1 MPKAFTEVER
11 EFIRERLVEKGRQ
24 QFAKYGIKK
33 TNVEDLAR
41 AVGISKGAFYLFYN
55 SKEELFLEIIEQ
67 FEAEY
72 RSEVFLNEF
81 PYGAS
86 YRNSFKLILK
96 KAFSLWKSH
105 PLLIDFSQEEYEYL
119 LRKLPKE
126 KVLNH
131 LQSDDIFI
139 AELMENWKV
148 QGIEVRVE
156 PQVFSGLMKALFY
169 VSLHENDFDEDI
181 YTETIELLIELVAN
195 HLFTN

>member
-1 MPKAFTEVER
+1 MPKAFTEDER

-24 QFAKYGIKK
+24 QFGKYGIKK

-67 FEAEY
+67 FEAQY
-72 RSEVFLNEF
+72 RSEVFLNGFANE
-81 PYGAS
+81 AS
-86 YRNSFKLILK
+86 HRDSFKLILK
-96 KAFSLWKSH
+96 KAFSLWKSN
-105 PLLIDFSQEEYEYL
+105 PLLMGFSQEEYEYL

-126 KVLNH
+126 KILNH

-139 AELMENWKV
+139 AELMKKWKG
-148 QGIEVRVE
+148 QGIEVPVE

-169 VSLHENDFDEDI
+169 VSLHEKDFEEDI
-181 YTETIELLIELVAN
+181 YSVTIELLIELVVN
-195 HLFTN
+195 HLFPK